1 MEDELVQP
9 EQVNAEMLRKLF
21 ADAYMDASIDKY
33 GDTLIVETYRSNVV
47 PDLDGTWLRVYA
59 VFEANP
65 DAAPDDKLQYANR
78 INREM
83 VIVRVHVQ
91 ESGRFTFEHFLP
103 LEGGI
108 TRKALVLAV
117 RRFNRLLEAAIRRD
131 DKRVIA

>member
-1 MEDELVQP
+1 MEDELLQP

-59 VFEANP
+59 VFDANP
-65 DAAPDDKLQYANR
+65 DANPDDKLEYANR

-91 ESGRFTFEHFLP
+91 QSGRFTFEHFLP

-117 RRFNRLLEAAIRRD
+117 RRFNRLLEAAIRKD
-131 DKRVIA
+131 DNKVIA